1 MGGATLVAACAER
14 ADPDAALADSV
25 YIEVVARLRMIATP
39 TDSAESQAADSARAR
54 VLTDY
59 GVAPEELLAVA
70 EVVGREPERSRAVWE
85 QISAAVDSIREA
97 EGLGPELLDDV
108 RGIERA
114 ARTDSP
120 APTDSPAVA
129 RADDDSA
136 VAVPDRSPQRGGRI
150 RPVAGQP
157 IQP

>member
-114 ARTDSP
+114 VRP
-120 APTDSPAVA
+120 DSPAVA

>member
-1 MGGATLVAACAER
+1 MGGAALVAACAER

-59 GVAPEELLAVA
+59 GVAPKELLAFA

-85 QISAAVDSIREA
+85 QIGAAVDSIREA

-114 ARTDSP
+114 

-157 IQP
+157 IRP